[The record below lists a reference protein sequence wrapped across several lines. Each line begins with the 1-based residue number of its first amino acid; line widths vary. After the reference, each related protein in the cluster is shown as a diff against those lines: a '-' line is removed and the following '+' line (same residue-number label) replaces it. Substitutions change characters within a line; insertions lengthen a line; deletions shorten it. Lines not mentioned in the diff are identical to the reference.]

1 MKILSV
7 NSGSSSLKFKLFEM
21 PEEKLITSGVFEKIG
36 ENGSFYVM
44 DTNKYCLNIETH
56 KDAIKILFDE
66 LIKNKFIDKL
76 EDIKAVGHRVVH
88 GGAYFT
94 KSVIVDSKVKAEI
107 ERCIP
112 LAPLHNSANL
122 DGILAFEKAAPN
134 TKNVVVFDTA
144 FNQTMEKENY
154 LYAVPYE
161 WYEKYQIRKYGF
173 HGISYNYLTNR
184 LNEILKKQD
193 TKLIICHLGNGASVA
208 AIKNGKVVENSM
220 GFSPS
225 SGLMMGTR
233 AGDIDFTVIPYL
245 MEKACKNLDEIIHD
259 LNYESGLLG
268 LSGISNDSR
277 EIEKALENER
287 ARLAYDIYIDKIV
300 SYIAKYYVKLEG
312 VDAICFSAG
321 VGQRSPYVRKEIM
334 KRLKILGVE
343 LSENRNKYTDKEVLI
358 SSPNSKIRVY
368 VLPTNEELLI
378 ARDTYNLIK

>member
-36 ENGSFYVM
+36 EKESFYII
-44 DTNKYCLNIETH
+44 DTNKYSLNIETH

-66 LIKNKFIDKL
+66 LIKNKIINNLD
-76 EDIKAVGHRVVH
+76 DIKAVGHRVVH

-94 KSVIVDSKVKAEI
+94 KSAIVDSKVKNEI
-107 ERCIP
+107 EKCIP

-122 DGILAFEKAAPN
+122 DGILAFEKASPN
-134 TKNVVVFDTA
+134 TKNVVVFDTS

-161 WYEKYQIRKYGF
+161 WYEKYQVRKYGF

-184 LNEILKKQD
+184 LNEILKKED

-208 AIKNGKVVENSM
+208 AIKNGKVIDNSM

-225 SGLMMGTR
+225 SGLMMGSR

-245 MEKACKNLDEIIHD
+245 MEKSGKKLDEIIHD

-277 EIEKALENER
+277 EIEKNLSFER
-287 ARLAYDIYIDKIV
+287 AKLAYDIYIDKIV

-312 VDAICFSAG
+312 ADAICFSAG

-334 KRLKILGVE
+334 KKLKVLGVE

-358 SSPNSKIRVY
+358 SSPNSKIKVY

-378 ARDTYNLIK
+378 AREAYNLVK

>member
-36 ENGSFYVM
+36 EKESFYII
-44 DTNKYCLNIETH
+44 DTNKYSLNIETH

-66 LIKNKFIDKL
+66 LIKNKIINNLD
-76 EDIKAVGHRVVH
+76 DIKAVGHRVVH

-94 KSVIVDSKVKAEI
+94 KSAIVDSKVKNEI
-107 ERCIP
+107 EKCIP

-122 DGILAFEKAAPN
+122 DGILAFEKASPN
-134 TKNVVVFDTA
+134 TKNVVVFDTS

-184 LNEILKKQD
+184 LNEILKKED

-208 AIKNGKVVENSM
+208 AIKNGKVIDNSM

-225 SGLMMGTR
+225 SGLMMGSR

-245 MEKACKNLDEIIHD
+245 MEKSGKKLDEIIHD

-277 EIEKALENER
+277 EIEKNLSFER
-287 ARLAYDIYIDKIV
+287 AKLAYDIYIDKIV

-312 VDAICFSAG
+312 ADAICFSAG

-334 KRLKILGVE
+334 KKLKVLGVE

-358 SSPNSKIRVY
+358 SSPNSKIKVY

-378 ARDTYNLIK
+378 AREAYNLVK